1 MAKVV
6 AIILAAGSGSRCKTE
21 LPKQYVYVA
30 GRPVVMW
37 SIDAFRNAIPE
48 VETILVINPATK
60 DLWNELCK
68 KHQFVSP
75 KLVSGGS
82 TRWESVKN
90 AVSTITGDDDTIVLV
105 HDGARPAVDADTIK
119 GVVETAAMCDG
130 AIPAVPVTDSL
141 RVLNPDG
148 TSEAVDRSLYRAV
161 QTPQGFKLNKLLS
174 AYNLPYRAEFT
185 DDASVMEYA
194 GYKDLRLT
202 TGSPENIKLTFA
214 ADIQAIVNI
223 LKNRYQCCDL

>member
-6 AIILAAGSGSRCKTE
+6 AIILAAGSGTRCKTQ

-37 SIDAFRNAIPE
+37 SIDAFRNAISGIK
-48 VETILVINPATK
+48 TILVINPDTK
-60 DLWNELCK
+60 ELWEELCI
-68 KHQFVSP
+68 KHGFESP
-75 KLVSGGS
+75 RLVSGGS

-90 AVSTITGDDDTIVLV
+90 AISTITADDDTIVLV
-105 HDGARPAVDADTIK
+105 HDGARPAVDAETIC
-119 GVVETAAMCDG
+119 GVVETAVKCDG
-130 AIPAVPVTDSL
+130 AIPVVPVTDSL
-141 RVLNPDG
+141 RVLNTDG

-161 QTPQGFKLNKLLS
+161 QTPQGFKLDKLLR
-174 AYNLPYRAEFT
+174 AYNVPYRTEFT

-202 TGSPENIKLTFA
+202 TGSPDNIKLTFA
-214 ADIQAIVNI
+214 ADFQAIENI
-223 LKNRYQCCDL
+223 LKNR